1 MKRALLIFLAG
12 AAAAPA
18 ATAAQELAV
27 ERELAL
33 RALAGERGLEG
44 VTKAAAE
51 ASLLPTGGPDWA
63 REFAA
68 LDAVHR
74 AGGLH
79 GDGFSP
85 ARREVGGP
93 ALRVLVERD
102 PGRLADRLLAA
113 LDAPQLAWREAA
125 LDRLARALLDDPAF
139 RGAFARR
146 VRELERP
153 PVAVHE
159 LTGLLTRIGLHGGTA
174 AALERLRTM
183 EGSTPDASWEEW
195 MPAVLPLPFDR
206 EAIDALGPAGLPPAL
221 MQLVGAA
228 RAEPRI
234 VVAAPAWARLAP
246 ELDEDQVELVRIA
259 AEELQAR
266 RASRALGSAEAI
278 GDAARALLTSPASE
292 AGLRMLEPLEGLA
305 AVLAAE
311 RSERVDALEAVD
323 GTASPLPPAGLLACV
338 ENGDEDLAM
347 TAIYIAGRRF
357 AYGGEREL
365 LGVALRALETGDEDL
380 VPRAF
385 DWISTHAPEADGA
398 LLIAWRAAADAGER
412 RQLDLLRRLTRERP
426 SPLFR
431 DDLLELLGVGGTPD
445 PSVIELCGL
454 FEDDEEVQAAL
465 RGALSRALA
474 ALVAAPGY
482 PERLPHDGVASQ
494 LAQALGRSPDAA
506 TVELL
511 ADGLRRTMD
520 LLHGDEARGDA
531 RPKFPKRAVLELARA
546 RTAEM
551 AGLLGTGVPRRVRV
565 EAGLQILSL
574 EAEPELATAAGEAL
588 LRDFSGVDGSLRLRI
603 LRALARLPRG
613 RLESGLDGLIAA
625 QLRTGA
631 TPEARAAVELAAA
644 RGRWLLLDPILR
656 MAIDRPAAD
665 EEIFELARE
674 IAVRRAGDGAEA
686 LVVGTRFLARCD
698 GRIAAA
704 PAPDLHE
711 ALLALRGGLL
721 QSCARGVAADARRAG
736 EADHASG
743 RRVGSSGRA
752 VLAAVLARPRAAARE
767 DLAARLEGRE
777 LLRVDFRWAAE
788 VAAFTTLAAA
798 GFGDAVLEATPGW
811 SSIDGRVLVSLGRG
825 AKGAAVAPKL
835 IEVGLFG
842 LGGERPGRG
851 WERARAAGWLALAG
865 ELPEAERW
873 RAARGLCL
881 DLWTGRVRR
890 QVVGALEGE
899 AAGAGP
905 VLVRVA
911 AAALE
916 GRPGFAAERAL
927 WLRALPKRP

>member
-1 MKRALLIFLAG
+1 MKRLLLTLLVG
-12 AAAAPA
+12 AIAAPA
-18 ATAAQELAV
+18 AIAAQELAV
-27 ERELAL
+27 DRELAL
-33 RALAGERGLEG
+33 RALAAERGLEG
-44 VTKAAAE
+44 VTTAAAE
-51 ASLLPTGGPDWA
+51 GALLSIGGPDWA

-68 LDAVHR
+68 LDAVYR

-93 ALRVLVERD
+93 ALRILVEPD
-102 PGRLADRLLAA
+102 PGRLTERLLAA
-113 LDAPQLAWREAA
+113 LDAPHLAWREAA

-139 RGAFARR
+139 RGVFARR
-146 VRELERP
+146 VLELERP
-153 PVAVHE
+153 PIAASALVE
-159 LTGLLTRIGLHGGTA
+159 LLTRIGLHGGTA
-174 AALERLRTM
+174 AALERLRTLG
-183 EGSTPDASWEEW
+183 GSTLDASWEEW

-206 EAIDALGPAGLPPAL
+206 EAIGAVGSYGLPSAL

-234 VVAAPAWARLAP
+234 AVAAPAWARLAP

-278 GDAARALLTSPASE
+278 DEVARALLTSPASG
-292 AGLRMLEPLEGLA
+292 AGLRMLDPLEGLA
-305 AVLAAE
+305 AVLSAE
-311 RSERVDALEAVD
+311 EPERVDALEAVD

-338 ENGDEDLAM
+338 ERGDEDLAM
-347 TAIYIAGRRF
+347 TALYIAGRRF
-357 AYGGEREL
+357 AYGDEREL
-365 LGVALRALETGDEDL
+365 LGVVLRALASGDDDL

-398 LLIAWRAAADAGER
+398 LLDSWRAAADVGER
-412 RQLDLLRRLTRERP
+412 RQLDLLRRLTRERR

-431 DDLLELLGVGGTPD
+431 DDLLELLLASRAPD

-454 FEDDEEVQAAL
+454 FEDDAEVQAAL
-465 RGALSRALA
+465 RGVLSRALD
-474 ALVAAPGY
+474 ALVTAPSY
-482 PERLPHDGVASQ
+482 PEALAHDGVASQ
-494 LAQALGRSPDAA
+494 LARALGRSPDGA

-531 RPKFPKRAVLELARA
+531 RPKFPKRAVLELARVSSDK
-546 RTAEM
+546 M
-551 AGLLGTGVPRRVRV
+551 ADLLDAGVPRRVRV
-565 EAGLQILSL
+565 EAGLQILAHG
-574 EAEPELATAAGEAL
+574 AEPELATAAGEAL
-588 LRDFSGVDGSLRLRI
+588 LRDFSGVDGTLRLRI
-603 LRALARLPRG
+603 LRALSLVPAG
-613 RLESGLDGLIAA
+613 RLVPGLDGLIAA

-631 TPEARAAVELAAA
+631 TPEARAAIELAAA
-644 RGRWLLLDPILR
+644 RGRWRPLDSILR

-665 EEIFELARE
+665 EEVFELARE
-674 IAVRRAGDGAEA
+674 VAVRRADDGAEA
-686 LVVGTRFLARCD
+686 LEVGAQLLVRCD

-704 PAPDLHE
+704 PAPDLRE
-711 ALLALRGGLL
+711 ALVALRGGLL
-721 QSCARGVAADARRAG
+721 QSCARGLAADLRRTGAG
-736 EADHASG
+736 QESE
-743 RRVGSSGRA
+743 RRMGPAGRA
-752 VLAAVLARPRAAARE
+752 VLVAVLARPLAAARG

-788 VAAFTTLAAA
+788 VEAFTTLAAV
-798 GFGDAVLEATPGW
+798 GLGPAVLEATPGW
-811 SSIDGRVLVSLGRG
+811 SGIDGRVLVSLGRG
-825 AKGAAVAPKL
+825 ARGAAVAPTL

-881 DLWTGRVRR
+881 DLWTGRVRQ

-899 AAGAGP
+899 TAEAGP

-911 AAALE
+911 AAALQ
-916 GRPGFAAERAL
+916 GRPGFAAERAI
-927 WLRALPKRP
+927 WLRALPTRP

>member
-1 MKRALLIFLAG
+1 MKRALLILLAG

-18 ATAAQELAV
+18 ATAAQDLAV

-33 RALAGERGLEG
+33 RALAAERGLGG

-51 ASLLPTGGPDWA
+51 AALLPIGGPDWA
-63 REFAA
+63 RDFAA

-79 GDGFSP
+79 GGGASP

-93 ALRVLVERD
+93 ALRVLVEPD
-102 PGRLADRLLAA
+102 PARLAERLLAA
-113 LDAPQLAWREAA
+113 LDAPELAWREAA

-146 VRELERP
+146 VVELERP
-153 PVAVHE
+153 PVAADE
-159 LTGLLTRIGLHGGTA
+159 LVELMTRAGLHGGAA
-174 AALERLRTM
+174 AALERLRAL
-183 EGSTPDASWEEW
+183 GASTPEASWEDW
-195 MPAVLPLPFDR
+195 MPAVLSLPLDR
-206 EAIDALGPAGLPPAL
+206 EAIGAVGAGGLAPAL

-228 RAEPRI
+228 RAEPM
-234 VVAAPAWARLAP
+234 VEVAGAAWARLAP

-266 RASRALGSAEAI
+266 RASRALGSAGAVDEV
-278 GDAARALLTSPASE
+278 ARALLASPAAE
-292 AGLRMLEPLEGLA
+292 AGLRMLDPLEGLA
-305 AVLAAE
+305 AVLS
-311 RSERVDALEAVD
+311 SEEPGRVDALEAVD
-323 GTASPLPPAGLLACV
+323 GTASPLPPAGLLACI
-338 ENGDEDLAM
+338 ERGDEDLAM
-347 TAIYIAGRRF
+347 TALYIAGRRF
-357 AYGGEREL
+357 AYGGERDL
-365 LGVALRALETGDEDL
+365 LGVALRALETGDEEL

-398 LLIAWRAAADAGER
+398 LLDSWRASAGAGEQ

-426 SPLFR
+426 SRVFR
-431 DDLLELLGVGGTPD
+431 DDLLELLVGSRAPD

-454 FEDDEEVQAAL
+454 FEEDAEVQAAL
-465 RGALSRALA
+465 REALSRALD
-474 ALVAAPGY
+474 ALVAAPDH
-482 PERLPHDGVASQ
+482 PERLVHDGVASQ
-494 LAQALGRSPDAA
+494 LAEALGRSPDAV

-511 ADGLRRTMD
+511 AGGLRRTMD
-520 LLHGDEARGDA
+520 LLHGDDARGDA
-531 RPKFPKRAVLELARA
+531 RPKFPKRAVLELARVSA
-546 RTAEM
+546 AEV
-551 AGLLGTGVPRRVRV
+551 ASLLASGVPRRVRV
-565 EAGLQILSL
+565 EAGLQIL
-574 EAEPELATAAGEAL
+574 AHGAAPELATAAGEVL
-588 LRDFSGVDGSLRLRI
+588 LQDFGGVDGSLRLRI
-603 LRALARLPRG
+603 LRALARVPRG
-613 RLESGLDGLIAA
+613 RLVPGLDGLIAA
-625 QLRTGA
+625 QLRAGA

-644 RGRWLLLDPILR
+644 RGRWPLLDPILR

-665 EEIFELARE
+665 EQIFELARE
-674 IAVRRAGDGAEA
+674 VAARRADGGGGA
-686 LVVGTRFLARCD
+686 LEVGARLLARCD
-698 GRIAAA
+698 GRIAAL
-704 PAPDLHE
+704 PAPDLRE
-711 ALLALRGGLL
+711 ALVTLRGALL
-721 QSCARGVAADARRAG
+721 QSCARGLAAVLRPAGQGGARGVGPAG
-736 EADHASG
+736 
-743 RRVGSSGRA
+743 RV
-752 VLAAVLARPRAAARE
+752 VLAAVLARPLAAARD

-788 VAAFTTLAAA
+788 VGAFTTLAAV
-798 GFGDAVLEATPGW
+798 GLGPAVLEATPGW
-811 SSIDGRVLVSLGRG
+811 SGIDGRVLVSLGRG
-825 AKGAAVAPKL
+825 AGGAAVAPAL
-835 IEVGLFG
+835 IEAGLFG

-916 GRPGFAAERAL
+916 GRPGFAAERAA
-927 WLRALPKRP
+927 WLRALPTRP